1 MLPAFQRDN
10 PQVAVEAV
18 VRRGSHPG
26 LQADYRE
33 CRLQLAQGC
42 QEGWGSACL
51 AGRAPDSS
59 AAREPQLGIPPGHPH
74 ADGCR
79 RLELGS
85 DAVQHPAAAGRPA
98 IPRPSL
104 LARPQPL
111 PAVNTTGRHVDLRNQ
126 PAEEVLRQA
135 VYLRSSLGRKASLQ
149 ARWGGSRVAG
159 GLLATGLAVAV
170 PHNFDVVS
178 SSAVGWTARL
188 LARVRRQVLQRARGC
203 GRPARWCRRGR
214 SLSRALPRPA
224 PTPSR
229 RSSSGC
235 GARRPASRGPGAT
248 RCRRRSSGR
257 RRPRSARRP
266 LLGWQA
272 CGPCST
278 QHPLVT

>member
-188 LARVRRQVLQRARGC
+188 LARVRRQVLQQRARL
-203 GRPARWCRRGR
+203 RPSR
-214 SLSRALPRPA
+214 SLVQTRALAQPRPA
-224 PTPSR
+224 PTCPDARPQVTQRVRSQTPSIQGPWSHEVQAALKR
-229 RSSSGC
+229 Q
-235 GARRPASRGPGAT
+235 APPA
-248 RCRRRSSGR
+248 
-257 RRPRSARRP
+257 
-266 LLGWQA
+266 
-272 CGPCST
+272 
-278 QHPLVT
+278 